1 MIHTAEVSRRL
12 SGWAGVPVLIVGW
25 LVVVAVVAGVVWLT
39 VGDEE
44 VDTSGAFQLPGG
56 VPLEGT
62 LECTLGPAPGGTTS
76 VSLPAGVGTVT
87 ALLGTPDG
95 TVVAGDDGG
104 RLYRGQL
111 ADGALSPW
119 SAAGDGQDPLLDGPV
134 RALDRTISGEHLF
147 AAASARV
154 LVLDVATGDVLGDQ
168 PLPAGTDLVDV
179 AVAQS
184 DVYAVDRAEDRIYHA
199 VFAYEDLGEFEAV
212 QTREPLTGLGAARLN
227 VDGQALY
234 VSSDG
239 GVARVATGTLR
250 PQVLPLA
257 AEPFTATEF
266 VQGGTLD
273 YLSDGTSVRVL
284 ELSPGGL
291 SVGGLTGRITEP
303 IPVPG
308 AEVTALASTGD
319 ALVLAGSTSGGDD
332 AALTVTGLAECTV
345 DASAGTSDEGRARD

>member
-12 SGWAGVPVLIVGW
+12 SGWAGVPVLILGW
-25 LVVVAVVAGVVWLT
+25 LVVVAVVAGGVWLT
-39 VGDEE
+39 VGDDE
-44 VDTSGAFQLPGG
+44 VDTSGAFRLPGG
-56 VPLEGT
+56 VALEGS
-62 LECTLGPAPGGTTS
+62 LECTLGAAPEGTTS
-76 VSLPAGVGTVT
+76 VSLTAGVETVT

-95 TVVAGDDGG
+95 TLVAGDEGG

-111 ADGALSPW
+111 ADGTLSPW
-119 SAAGDGQDPLLDGPV
+119 PAEGEPLLDGPV
-134 RALDRTISGEHLF
+134 RALDRTISGDHLF
-147 AAASARV
+147 AATSARV
-154 LVLDVATGDVLGDQ
+154 LVLDVATGEVLGDQ

-184 DVYAVDRAEDRIYHA
+184 DVYAVDRAEDRIFRA

-227 VDGQALY
+227 VDGEALY

-239 GVARVATGTLR
+239 GVARLATGTLR
-250 PQVLPLA
+250 PQMLPLA
-257 AEPFTATEF
+257 VEPFTATEF

-273 YLSDGTSVRVL
+273 YLSDGTSLRVL
-284 ELSPGGL
+284 ELSAGGL

-319 ALVLAGSTSGGDD
+319 ALVLAGSAEGREN

-345 DASAGTSDEGRARD
+345 DAGAGTSDEGRARD